1 MGDWDWGHVEV
12 IYDISEMSTMS
23 MSTMSTISM
32 SMITMSMSGRGGE
45 KDGTEE
51 KEGIFG
57 IGNDDD
63 DEVLADLKN
72 TVKVW

>member
-1 MGDWDWGHVEV
+1 
-12 IYDISEMSTMS
+12 MSTMS
-23 MSTMSTISM
+23 MYTMSTIFM

-45 KDGTEE
+45 KDGAEE
-51 KEGIFG
+51 EEGIVG
-57 IGNDDD
+57 IGNDVD